1 MEQEDKREVIDIEK
15 LNAELKEIVARE
27 NELRKQIEELIAEL

>member
-1 MEQEDKREVIDIEK
+1 MIDIEK